1 MLKQKLSYKHPRFA
15 VFSTDRKKKKK
26 GDGKAFEVVIL
37 HKRSMQFRG
46 KEEIMLAINASL

>member
-15 VFSTDRKKKKK
+15 VFSTDRKKKK